1 MGSPVLF
8 AESVRFSTPK
18 ARCFR
23 APAIKN
29 MAEEKEA
36 DAFKILRI
44 HDRRVERRTVRES
57 YSGAAQPP
65 RPRQQDS
72 SSGGAPP
79 PPAQPSP
86 VYQELSS
93 MTQEQWDLQTQDT
106 SGLRA
111 MWFAEGEPKDKAGP
125 SFLPDT
131 TLGQPYMPSSLSRD
145 VWSFLRNIPPVP
157 AGVMVRR
164 APGDFCK
171 VGTLH
176 HGKRVNAIAISRAPH
191 HVYTCG
197 SGYIRVWDDSALHA
211 TDRPPKAQLDF
222 QHRQNRVL
230 TCKLLPDEQS
240 LITGGMAQ
248 TLTLW
253 DLAPTP
259 QVKAQLASTGPI
271 CYSLAVSSDA
281 HLCLACFKGFVEIW
295 DVQNQILIRKHEVP
309 VYGSRCVDITGH
321 KFWTGGEDTILYSW
335 DLRSYQRLQQ
345 HHLSNEILCITHDPG
360 EEWVLAGLKMSDIVI
375 VHAHREE
382 KFKAVIQRYTHHHN
396 LKFASCGTYFVST
409 QDESFHCIEAP
420 TLHRLFQAEESSDIL
435 CCDISS
441 DNKYLV
447 TGSKNT
453 ATVYQLLY

>member
-1 MGSPVLF
+1 
-8 AESVRFSTPK
+8 
-18 ARCFR
+18 
-23 APAIKN
+23 

-36 DAFKILRI
+36 DSFKILRI
-44 HDRRVERRTVRES
+44 HDRRVERRNLRES
-57 YSGAAQPP
+57 SAIAPQPQRGQP
-65 RPRQQDS
+65 QLGSDY
-72 SSGGAPP
+72 GGPP
-79 PPAQPSP
+79 LPPTQHGP
-86 VYQELSS
+86 VYQELTNI
-93 MTQEQWDLQTQDT
+93 TQEQWNLQTRDT
-106 SGLRA
+106 SGLQA
-111 MWFAEGEPKDKAGP
+111 MWFSEGEPKDKTGP
-125 SFLPDT
+125 SFLPEAT
-131 TLGQPYMPSSLSRD
+131 FGQPYMSPSLSRD
-145 VWSFLRNIPPVP
+145 VWSFLRTIPPVP
-157 AGVMVRR
+157 AEVKVRR

-171 VGTLH
+171 VGMLH
-176 HGKRVNAIAISRAPH
+176 HGKRVSAIAVSRAPH

-211 TDRPPKAQLDF
+211 SDRAPQAQLDF
-222 QHRQNRVL
+222 QNRQNRVL
-230 TCKLLPDEQS
+230 TCKLFPDEQS
-240 LITGGMAQ
+240 LITGGVAQ

-271 CYSLAVSSDA
+271 CYSLAISSDA
-281 HLCLACFKGFVEIW
+281 HICLACFKGFVEIW

-375 VHAHREE
+375 LHAHREE

-409 QDESFHCIEAP
+409 QDESIHCIEAP
-420 TLHRLFQAEESSDIL
+420 TLQRLFQTEESSDIL